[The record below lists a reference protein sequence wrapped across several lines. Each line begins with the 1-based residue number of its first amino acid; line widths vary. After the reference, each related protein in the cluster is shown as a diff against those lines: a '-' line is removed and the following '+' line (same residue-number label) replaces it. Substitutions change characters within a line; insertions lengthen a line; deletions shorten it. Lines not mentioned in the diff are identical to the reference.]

1 MKITS
6 FDPLIMTTDTESAIK
21 LFEALGFEG
30 SHTRDGMDDRED
42 IVGVRM
48 KDPNGYHVDIV
59 ESNKIKQDMVSIRM
73 NVDDF
78 YAAREM
84 LEKHGFKP
92 LSEEPVTDATSVS
105 IGMASPSGFVLSLVQ
120 HIKK

>member
-21 LFEALGFEG
+21 LFEELGFER
-30 SHTRDGMDDRED
+30 SHTKDDMDDRAD
-42 IVGVRM
+42 IIGVRM
-48 KDPNGYHVDIV
+48 KDPNGFHVDIV
-59 ESNKIKQDMVSIRM
+59 ESMKIKQDIVSVRM

-105 IGMASPSGFVLSLVQ
+105 IGMAAPSGFILSLVQ